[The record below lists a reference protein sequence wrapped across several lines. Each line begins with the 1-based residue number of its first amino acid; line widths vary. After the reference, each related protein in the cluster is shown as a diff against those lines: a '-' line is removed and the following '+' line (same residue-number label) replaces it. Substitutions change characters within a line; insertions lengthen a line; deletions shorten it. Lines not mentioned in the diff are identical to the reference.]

1 MPHLFT
7 ASWIDDSEDVCALAA
22 EVFDA
27 WVELKSD
34 AAYGFL
40 QSSRHTSESPGR
52 LAFRACLTETL
63 RDGTRETTEV
73 AAMRS
78 LDPFGDSPSGWLT
91 VDVHR
96 NEQDPQEY
104 LPSPWLVQQ
113 LIARGVRPRFAGDP
127 LSVSPVLVRGLDGG
141 EALAARVTE
150 FERRIP
156 VVVLSSEPGL
166 FARLRRERSN
176 LADIAA
182 DTARSCAGLAS
193 VVLVDEP
200 ARVQFNEAIG
210 PDLALTP
217 GGLRVFRPD
226 ADPAVDGD
234 ARRHPHR
241 RAETWYPHP
250 AAAPGFVGRLLAS
263 DALIAARGAVAV

>member
-7 ASWIDDSEDVCALAA
+7 ASWIDDSEDVCALADG
-22 EVFDA
+22 VFDA
-27 WVELKSD
+27 WVEVKSD

-40 QSSRHTSESPGR
+40 RSSRHTSESPGR
-52 LAFRACLTETL
+52 LSFRACLTETL

-78 LDPFGDSPSGWLT
+78 RDRLDDSPSGWLT

-96 NEQDPQEY
+96 SGQDLHEY
-104 LPSPWLVQQ
+104 LPSPWLVQE

-127 LSVSPVLVRGLDGG
+127 LSVSPIMVRGRDGG

-156 VVVLSSEPGL
+156 VVVLSSEPEL

-182 DTARSCAGLAS
+182 DTARSCAGLAA
-193 VVLVDEP
+193 VILVDEA
-200 ARVQFNEAIG
+200 ARAQFNDALG
-210 PDLALTP
+210 PGMALAP

-226 ADPAVDGD
+226 ADPAVDAD

-250 AAAPGFVGRLLAS
+250 AAAPGFVGRLLAA
-263 DALIAARGAVAV
+263 DALIAARATVTV

>member
-1 MPHLFT
+1 MFT
-7 ASWIDDSEDVCALAA
+7 ASWIDDSEDVCALADG
-22 EVFDA
+22 VFDA
-27 WVELKSD
+27 WVEVKSD

-40 QSSRHTSESPGR
+40 RSSRHTSESPGR
-52 LAFRACLTETL
+52 LSFRACLTETL

-78 LDPFGDSPSGWLT
+78 RDRLDDSPSGWLT

-96 NEQDPQEY
+96 SGQDLHEY
-104 LPSPWLVQQ
+104 LPSPWLVQE

-127 LSVSPVLVRGLDGG
+127 LSVSPIMVRGRDGG

-156 VVVLSSEPGL
+156 VVVLSSEPEL

-182 DTARSCAGLAS
+182 DTARSCAGLAA
-193 VVLVDEP
+193 VILVDEA
-200 ARVQFNEAIG
+200 ARAQFNDALG
-210 PDLALTP
+210 PGMALAP

-226 ADPAVDGD
+226 ADPAVDAD

-250 AAAPGFVGRLLAS
+250 AAAPGFVGRLLAA
-263 DALIAARGAVAV
+263 DALIAARATVTV

>member
-7 ASWIDDSEDVCALAA
+7 ASWIDDSENVCALAD

-27 WVELKSD
+27 WVEVKSD

-52 LAFRACLTETL
+52 LSFRACLTETL
-63 RDGTRETTEV
+63 PDGTRETTEV
-73 AAMRS
+73 AAIRS
-78 LDPFGDSPSGWLT
+78 RDRSDDPPSGWLT

-96 NEQDPQEY
+96 SGEDRHDY
-104 LPSPWLVQQ
+104 LSSPWLVQQ
-113 LIARGVRPRFAGDP
+113 LIARGVRPRFADDP
-127 LSVSPVLVRGLDGG
+127 LSVSPTVVRGQDGG
-141 EALAARVTE
+141 EALAAQVTD

-156 VVVLSSEPGL
+156 VVVLSSEPEL

-182 DTARSCAGLAS
+182 ETARSCAGLAR
-193 VVLVDEP
+193 VVLIEEA
-200 ARVQFNEAIG
+200 ARVQFNDAVG
-210 PDLALTP
+210 SGLAVDA

-226 ADPAVDGD
+226 TDPAVDAD

-241 RAETWYPHP
+241 RAEAWYPHP
-250 AAAPGFVGRLLAS
+250 ATAPGFVGRLLAS
-263 DALIAARGAVAV
+263 DALIAAHAAVTV